1 VAGLWLQQF
10 LHHRSRRAAR
20 LRRVSKDVQFLT
32 NPDKTARPTVRA
44 AAESPREE
52 ISMRAICGAII
63 TAGAVI
69 GLGLTALGIGTRY
82 QIQPVP
88 IAVVDGKTMFEP
100 SLVLMHQMDRPL
112 IFILVFLTCVA
123 IVGLGIAFVG
133 LAYHHH
139 RRHHELLLARER
151 ATGPQRSAT

>member
-1 VAGLWLQQF
+1 
-10 LHHRSRRAAR
+10 
-20 LRRVSKDVQFLT
+20 
-32 NPDKTARPTVRA
+32 
-44 AAESPREE
+44 
-52 ISMRAICGAII
+52 MRAICGAII

-82 QIQPVP
+82 QLERVP
-88 IAVVDGKTMFEP
+88 TTTVDGRTVLEP
-100 SLVLMHQMDRPL
+100 SLVLMQQMDRPL

-139 RRHHELLLARER
+139 RRHHELILARER
-151 ATGPQRSAT
+151 ATTGAPRVTT